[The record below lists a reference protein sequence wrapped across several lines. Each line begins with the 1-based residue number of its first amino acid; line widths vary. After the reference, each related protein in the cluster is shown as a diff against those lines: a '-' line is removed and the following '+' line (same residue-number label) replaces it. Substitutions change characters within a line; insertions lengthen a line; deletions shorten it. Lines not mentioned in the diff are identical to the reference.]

1 MFAKIKTFIQNRFPN
16 SARKFYYK
24 INSIRYRGKKHF
36 CPICEKGFRKFLIGP
51 DDTRKNSRCPG
62 CGSLERQRLLWLYLV
77 NEIKIKVKNINLL
90 NIAPDFALQTKLK
103 TLKNINYIS
112 IDLDSSIA
120 MQNAD
125 ITNLHF
131 SDNTFNAIICYHV
144 LEHVADD
151 RKALSEMFRI
161 IKPDGWAIL
170 QSPVDL
176 SRDITFE
183 DSSIKSP
190 WERKKAFGQEDHV
203 RIYGKDYSKRL
214 KDAGYIVYEDNFI
227 NKFTVKEKEKYLL
240 DSNEVIYFCTKP

>member
-1 MFAKIKTFIQNRFPN
+1 
-16 SARKFYYK
+16 
-24 INSIRYRGKKHF
+24 
-36 CPICEKGFRKFLIGP
+36 
-51 DDTRKNSRCPG
+51 
-62 CGSLERQRLLWLYLV
+62 LLWLYLV

-183 DSSIKSP
+183 DSTIQSP
-190 WERKKAFGQEDHV
+190 QERKKAFGQEDHV

-214 KDAGYIVYEDNFI
+214 EDAGYIVYEDNFI
-227 NKFTVKEKEKYLL
+227 NKFTAKEKEKYLL